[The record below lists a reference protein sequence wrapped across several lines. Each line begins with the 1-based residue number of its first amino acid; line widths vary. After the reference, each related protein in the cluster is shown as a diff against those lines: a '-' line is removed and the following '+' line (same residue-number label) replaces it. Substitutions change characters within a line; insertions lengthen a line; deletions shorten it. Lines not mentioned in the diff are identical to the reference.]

1 MIAFKS
7 HGIDASDLRELGKH
21 IQDKKGIQEDLSKFL
36 ANPDLKNKE
45 SVEALLNW
53 LQLGD
58 ELTGNPYFS
67 PLIWSAVAI
76 NPDPLAQYEIINA
89 ATEFNRDPILWI
101 KKVQLAR
108 AIGLSNYATDAL
120 VEMAQWIDPATLERL
135 QLTNY

>member
-1 MIAFKS
+1 M
-7 HGIDASDLRELGKH
+7 
-21 IQDKKGIQEDLSKFL
+21 
-36 ANPDLKNKE
+36 
-45 SVEALLNW
+45 
-53 LQLGD
+53 
-58 ELTGNPYFS
+58 TGNPYYS

-89 ATEFNRDPILWI
+89 ATEFNRDPILWT